1 MRPRN
6 HRATRPVVGHRRR
19 FPLPSTLAR
28 RLPVILAFGTATA
41 LATLAARAD
50 EVPAATP
57 SLEERL
63 QQAEARLKV
72 LERKLELAEEAS
84 TTTAKAAPVVKAA
97 PSGFTLQSADGASV
111 IKLRGNLAIDGRAF
125 LDKNTPTTADTF
137 LFRRVRPNIEG
148 TIDGIYDFRFMP
160 EFGGGR
166 SIVQDA
172 YVNAR
177 FSPYF
182 ALQAGKFK
190 GPVGLERLQPDQYNR
205 FLELGLPSNLV
216 PNRDLGV
223 QVSGGVGGGAL
234 TYAVGYFDGVA
245 DGASTDTNTTPD
257 LDTDGKRDWEGRVF
271 ALPFAQSGH
280 FALRGLG
287 FGVGAS
293 YVNSTGVA
301 TSTATTVTVAN
312 GPPAVTSSIVTAT
325 TNSLLPGYRTPGQ
338 QSLFS
343 YRGDTAGTGLINEST
358 IADGAR
364 RRLAPQAY
372 YYVGPFGL
380 LGEYNIVTQDV
391 RRQVNATTVRRASLT
406 HHAWQVSGSW
416 FLTGEEAAYSAFTPA
431 STFQPGKPGLGAWEL
446 VARIQGI
453 RFDPATFTGGAASF
467 ADPARSVASAQS
479 AGAGV
484 NWYLNQNFKLQLDY
498 ELTRYHGGAAAGADR
513 PDERAV
519 LGRFSLI
526 F

>member
-1 MRPRN
+1 MSST
-6 HRATRPVVGHRRR
+6 HAT
-19 FPLPSTLAR
+19 
-28 RLPVILAFGTATA
+28 RLPVLLALGTTA
-41 LATLAARAD
+41 LLALPALPDAA
-50 EVPAATP
+50 PAAAPAAAPT
-57 SLEERL
+57 LEERL

-72 LERKLELAEEAS
+72 LERKLELAEETA

-125 LDKNTPTTADTF
+125 LDANTPTSADTF
-137 LFRRVRPNIEG
+137 LLRRVRPYIEG
-148 TIDGIYDFRFMP
+148 TVGGIYDFRFMP
-160 EFGGGR
+160 DFGGGKTV
-166 SIVQDA
+166 VQDA

-223 QVSGGVGGGAL
+223 QVSGGLGGGAL
-234 TYAVGYFDGVA
+234 TYAIGYFDGTA
-245 DGASTDTNTTPD
+245 DGASTDSNTTPD

-271 ALPFAQSGH
+271 ALPFAQSDH

-293 YVNSTGVA
+293 YVNSTGTA
-301 TSTATTVTVAN
+301 TSTAT
-312 GPPAVTSSIVTAT
+312 AVT

-343 YRGDTAGTGLINEST
+343 YRGDTASTATINEAT

-372 YYVGPFGL
+372 WYVGPFGL
-380 LGEYNIVTQDV
+380 LAEYNIVTQDV
-391 RRQVNATTVRRASLT
+391 RRQVNATTVRTASLK

-416 FLTGEEAAYSAFTPA
+416 FLTGEEAAFSAFTPS
-431 STFQPGKPGLGAWEL
+431 STFQPGKPGTGAWEV

-453 RFDPATFTGGAASF
+453 RFDPGSFTGGAASF
-467 ADPARSVASAQS
+467 ADPARSASSAQS

-498 ELTRYHGGAAAGADR
+498 ELTRYRGGTTGGADR
-513 PDERAV
+513 PDEKAV
-519 LGRFSLI
+519 LSRFSLV